1 MQKERNSGFTLVEL
15 LIVVVVIAILA
26 SIAFRLGGIAT
37 DSTRRN
43 LTIERIQK
51 LENALSGYY
60 AAFGSYPP
68 VQLEGRSRN
77 FYYRVNGYG
86 IQQVSRDPDSSI
98 DLKTAEGW
106 KQVEAACRAQPV
118 SMEFPYS
125 EGYQDYV
132 KAVADALR
140 DRHDQGDSGFK
151 DNQALGYGF
160 DGLRNPEQLSSKRN
174 KGDWAH
180 TQIFKFGIMSYLL
193 PRYLLMMGH
202 SSTTLYDNFD
212 QWSDNNEI
220 PAKFEDGV
228 PYDNWNDLN
237 RDLSKTD
244 QRWKVALLPSQAI
257 TSRWLV
263 NFKESLACNTMT
275 TVYGVNIKSNRDED
289 GGKAGGIS
297 VDNPWPKIY
306 SVADSQSGTGTSG
319 SQQYVLNEITMNDG
333 WGNELYYYSLPP
345 FQKYRVWS
353 AGPNGKTFPP
363 WISPEELKTGSLQG
377 SQLLI
382 RSWTGDDIVQMSY

>member
-140 DRHDQGDSGFK
+140 DRHDQGDSGFT
-151 DNQALGYGF
+151 AFGRARYSAFPTPRSRYG
-160 DGLRNPEQLSSKRN
+160 RCCAR
-174 KGDWAH
+174 
-180 TQIFKFGIMSYLL
+180 
-193 PRYLLMMGH
+193 
-202 SSTTLYDNFD
+202 
-212 QWSDNNEI
+212 
-220 PAKFEDGV
+220 
-228 PYDNWNDLN
+228 
-237 RDLSKTD
+237 
-244 QRWKVALLPSQAI
+244 
-257 TSRWLV
+257 SRR
-263 NFKESLACNTMT
+263 SRTRSA
-275 TVYGVNIKSNRDED
+275 
-289 GGKAGGIS
+289 
-297 VDNPWPKIY
+297 P
-306 SVADSQSGTGTSG
+306 G
-319 SQQYVLNEITMNDG
+319 S
-333 WGNELYYYSLPP
+333 
-345 FQKYRVWS
+345 R
-353 AGPNGKTFPP
+353 
-363 WISPEELKTGSLQG
+363 
-377 SQLLI
+377 
-382 RSWTGDDIVQMSY
+382 